1 MTAYAKTKIFYISL
15 GFWLFLLNIVMS
27 VFNRSRLNICNG
39 TFYAKLF
46 VLLLLCF
53 LRRLNTLRG
62 DLLLILDMIM
72 ICMLFV

>member
-1 MTAYAKTKIFYISL
+1 
-15 GFWLFLLNIVMS
+15 MS
-27 VFNRSRLNICNG
+27 VFNRSRLKICNG